1 MAKAYRTDL
10 VSEKRICDAIASL
23 GNVEGPE
30 RLSCPVDGCACS
42 YEVYEYVLSHTKSHR
57 HPPSQTWRTFLAN
70 HVKELVSADFFV
82 VPTATFRLLFVFV
95 ILSHDPSPTSAL
107 CGDETSDR
115 GMDSPAALAGLPLGH
130 GSALFVAR
138 SRQRL
143 WRGIP

>member
-57 HPPSQTWRTFLAN
+57 ENLQDKLRREHHNPHYS
-70 HVKELVSADFFV
+70 
-82 VPTATFRLLFVFV
+82 
-95 ILSHDPSPTSAL
+95 
-107 CGDETSDR
+107 
-115 GMDSPAALAGLPLGH
+115 
-130 GSALFVAR
+130 
-138 SRQRL
+138 
-143 WRGIP
+143 